1 MGKQRY
7 ERIKKTLSVLL
18 LVSFIIFVTDASAS
32 AKQINV
38 PRNYQTGYHEGA
50 QDGYKVGYNNGY
62 EDCLKYGKEGVL
74 KKVPAPAIK
83 YNRSKNYNRGYKV
96 GFKNGYL
103 AGYNKGRFKC
113 LKKEKMF
120 ELHSEAGEDSYLKR
134 QANSPDFNQKL

>member
-1 MGKQRY
+1 MGKQIY

-18 LVSFIIFVTDASAS
+18 LASFIMFVTDASAS

-38 PRNYQTGYHEGA
+38 SRNYQKGYHDGA

-83 YNRSKNYNRGYKV
+83 DNRSKSYKRGYKV
-96 GFKNGYL
+96 GFKKGYLNGYST
-103 AGYNKGRFKC
+103 GRFKC
-113 LKKEKMF
+113 LKKEKI
-120 ELHSEAGEDSYLKR
+120 SGEQKGL
-134 QANSPDFNQKL
+134 DFDQKS